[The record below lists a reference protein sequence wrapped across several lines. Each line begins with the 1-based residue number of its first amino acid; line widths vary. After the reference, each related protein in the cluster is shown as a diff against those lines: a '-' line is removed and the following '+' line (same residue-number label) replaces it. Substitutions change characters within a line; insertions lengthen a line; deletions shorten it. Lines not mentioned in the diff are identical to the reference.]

1 MTASAPSRPD
11 TERARDRAI
20 VVALLALLTASAEV
34 RANERLTALMQ
45 QLAQRQHGHAAF
57 IEHQFLALLDR
68 PLESSGELFYDAPDR
83 LEKRTFL
90 PKAESL
96 VLEKGTLTVRR
107 GAHTYAVSLRAY
119 PQIVP
124 FIDSIRATLAGD
136 LVALERAYTLTFD
149 ATDSD
154 WTILLAPHDAT
165 LAALVSRIR
174 ISGSHDMI
182 QTVEI
187 VRADGD
193 RSVMTIRAIPES

>member
-1 MTASAPSRPD
+1 MTAAALRRPG
-11 TERARDRAI
+11 TGRARYRVIA
-20 VVALLALLTASAEV
+20 VALLALLTASAEV
-34 RANERLTALMQ
+34 RANERLIALMQ
-45 QLAQRQHGHAAF
+45 QLAQRQHGHVAYVERQS
-57 IEHQFLALLDR
+57 IALLDR
-68 PLESSGELFYDAPDR
+68 PLESSGELFYNAPDR
-83 LEKRTFL
+83 LEKRTLL

-107 GAHTYAVSLRAY
+107 GAHTYAVSLREY

-136 LVALERAYTLTFD
+136 LVALERAYALTFD
-149 ATDSD
+149 ARGND
-154 WTILLAPHDAT
+154 WTISLAPQDAR